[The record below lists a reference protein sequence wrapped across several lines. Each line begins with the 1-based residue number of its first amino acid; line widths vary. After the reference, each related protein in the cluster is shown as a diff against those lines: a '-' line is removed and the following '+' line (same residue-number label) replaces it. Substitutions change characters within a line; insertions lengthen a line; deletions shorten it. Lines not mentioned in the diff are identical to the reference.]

1 MGRRSESKERLARVW
16 MVIHSVGNYGEPPKR
31 NSESLRRDQN
41 YGLVD
46 TSNDSAKKRLKG
58 QSSMGEIEPRKD

>member
-1 MGRRSESKERLARVW
+1 MKSHLEVARASMGRRSESKERLVRVW
-16 MVIHSVGNYGEPPKR
+16 MEIHSVGNYGEPPKR

-46 TSNDSAKKRLKG
+46 TSNDSAKKG
-58 QSSMGEIEPRKD
+58 